1 MNGYLAIMKSDGVA
15 EVRRAALK
23 VSYGRSPHLRF
34 RVYCGTILINLT
46 LGNRSQF

>member
-23 VSYGRSPHLRF
+23 VSYRKSSTSEVQSLLWDYFNKSHPR
-34 RVYCGTILINLT
+34 
-46 LGNRSQF
+46 Q